1 MGSKGDNR
9 HLRRGNMSGSTE
21 KLLAAA
27 ERAGR
32 NPVPLVLLGLGAA
45 WLVFDQAQRQ
55 SAGVKPAGYF
65 DIYEGYDPNED
76 AQGRLS
82 ARLAMAKARI
92 AGAVGQARAGASTL
106 ARSVRAA
113 GFRTSVRRRLG
124 APVEAEA
131 MAAGMVGL
139 VLGLAIGFGLGSRG
153 HADD

>member
-1 MGSKGDNR
+1 
-9 HLRRGNMSGSTE
+9 MSGSTD

-32 NPVPLVLLGLGAA
+32 NPVPLALLGLGAA
-45 WLVFDQAQRQ
+45 WVVFDQIQRN
-55 SAGVKPAGYF
+55 SSGVKPAGYF

-76 AQGRLS
+76 AQGRL
-82 ARLAMAKARI
+82 ATRLATAKAKI
-92 AGAVGQARAGASTL
+92 AGAVDQARAGASSL

-131 MAAGMVGL
+131 LAAGLVGFAI
-139 VLGLAIGFGLGSRG
+139 GLAIGFGLGARSR
-153 HADD
+153 AED

>member
-1 MGSKGDNR
+1 
-9 HLRRGNMSGSTE
+9 MSGSTE

-45 WLVFDQAQRQ
+45 WLAYEQAQRG

-82 ARLAMAKARI
+82 ARLATAKAKL
-92 AGAVGQARAGASTL
+92 AGAMGQARAGASSL
-106 ARSVRAA
+106 ARSMRTA
-113 GFRTSVRRRLG
+113 GFRRSVRRRLG
-124 APVEAEA
+124 AQVEAEA
-131 MAAGMVGL
+131 LAAGFVGFA
-139 VLGLAIGFGLGSRG
+139 VGLAIGFGLGART
-153 HADD
+153 HPDD